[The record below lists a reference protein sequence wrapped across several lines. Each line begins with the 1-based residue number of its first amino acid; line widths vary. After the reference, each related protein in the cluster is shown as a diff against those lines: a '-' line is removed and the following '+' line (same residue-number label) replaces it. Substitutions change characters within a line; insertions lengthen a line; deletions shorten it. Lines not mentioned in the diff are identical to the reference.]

1 MNRRRNPESPDRR
14 VDLRNESEVAVRIRR
29 AKNRRAKS
37 LEVAPES
44 VPRVGLEKDQRAD
57 HESDPQVGIVSDLQV
72 GIVSDRDRLGGES
85 READLVVGSRS
96 VRTAEVQ
103 NVRSDRDLGALLE
116 VAQRVAVKRRQSL
129 TLATRRKKTE
139 TMVSEARRQ
148 RNTRNLIEKVQDLV
162 RDPLQVTE
170 EPKQTDMMIK
180 LIEIRTKINF
190 ESMKS
195 LDTTLSNTL
204 HNCFDQTFKVLTY
217 LFFV

>member
-29 AKNRRAKS
+29 ARNRRVKS
-37 LEVAPES
+37 HEVALES
-44 VPRVGLEKDQRAD
+44 VPRVGPERDLRAD
-57 HESDPQVGIVSDLQV
+57 LESDPQVGIVNGL
-72 GIVSDRDRLGGES
+72 DRLAGES

>member
-1 MNRRRNPESPDRR
+1 MRIRRITTNRRRNPESLDRR

-29 AKNRRAKS
+29 ARNRRVKS
-37 LEVAPES
+37 HEVALES
-44 VPRVGLEKDQRAD
+44 VPRVGPERDLRAD
-57 HESDPQVGIVSDLQV
+57 LESDPQVGIVNGL
-72 GIVSDRDRLGGES
+72 DRLAGES
-85 READLVVGSRS
+85 REAALVVGSRS

>member
-1 MNRRRNPESPDRR
+1 MMNRRRNPESPDRR

-29 AKNRRAKS
+29 ARNRRVKS
-37 LEVAPES
+37 HEVALES
-44 VPRVGLEKDQRAD
+44 VPRVGPERDLRAD
-57 HESDPQVGIVSDLQV
+57 LESDPQVGIVNGL
-72 GIVSDRDRLGGES
+72 DRLAGES
-85 READLVVGSRS
+85 REAALVVGSRS

>member
-1 MNRRRNPESPDRR
+1 MNRRRNPESLDRR

-29 AKNRRAKS
+29 ARNRRVKS
-37 LEVAPES
+37 HEVALES
-44 VPRVGLEKDQRAD
+44 VPRVGPERDLRAD
-57 HESDPQVGIVSDLQV
+57 LESDPQVGIVNGL
-72 GIVSDRDRLGGES
+72 DRLAGES
-85 READLVVGSRS
+85 REAALVVGSRS